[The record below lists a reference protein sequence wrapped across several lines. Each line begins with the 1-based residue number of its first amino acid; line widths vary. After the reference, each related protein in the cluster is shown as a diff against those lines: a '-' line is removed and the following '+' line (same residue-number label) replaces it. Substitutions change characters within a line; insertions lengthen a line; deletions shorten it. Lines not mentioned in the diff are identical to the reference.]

1 VAAIPQRFGA
11 AGWLPRALQRFSP
24 MRGAFFML
32 MQDLSLAAAAAIS
45 PLEQRITQA
54 LDAMRAGIPVVL
66 LDDFDREN
74 EGDLIVAAEKLT
86 TETMAV
92 LIRECSGIVCLCL
105 TADAVEHLELP
116 PMTAQNESPYGTP
129 FTVSIEATE
138 GVTTGVS
145 AADRVA
151 TIRAATRPG
160 AQASDLRKP
169 GHVFPLRAA
178 PGGVLT
184 RRGHTEGSVDLAIL
198 AGLQPAAVL
207 CELMNADGTM
217 MRGAQIE
224 HFAAAHAMPILS
236 IADLVAWRTR

>member
-1 VAAIPQRFGA
+1 MFVQDVSQPSPVA
-11 AGWLPRALQRFSP
+11 ST
-24 MRGAFFML
+24 
-32 MQDLSLAAAAAIS
+32 
-45 PLEQRITQA
+45 LELRITRA

-74 EGDLIVAAEKLT
+74 EADLIVAAEKLT
-86 TETMAV
+86 IPTMAM

-105 TADAVEHLELP
+105 TSAAVRHLDLP
-116 PMTAQNESPYGTP
+116 PMVAQNDSPYGTP
-129 FTVSIEATE
+129 FTVSIEARE

-151 TIRAATRPG
+151 TIRAATAPG

-169 GHVFPLRAA
+169 GHVFPLRAH
-178 PGGVLT
+178 PDGVLG
-184 RRGHTEGSVDLAIL
+184 RRGHTEGSVDLAVL

-217 MRGAQIE
+217 MRGAAIE
-224 HFAAAHAMPILS
+224 TFAALHGMPMLS